1 MNTSWD
7 WEKIDNQYWEKPAE
21 EIYYYLKRWNM
32 LGFSN
37 ILDLGCGMG
46 RHTYLFAQHGFKVTA
61 IDSSEYAIKSI
72 NENNKSSPGIESF
85 LGNIFKMD
93 FGENAFDAIIAYNAI
108 YHSETS
114 SVFNIMRKMRKSLRK
129 NGELFVTF
137 LSKNDESFSN
147 AKDKIDDNTRL
158 KAEEDGTVLPHFYI
172 SHNELPRIFEGYRI
186 ISLKEIVEYF
196 ENVEHRH
203 FNVHAMVIK

>member
-1 MNTSWD
+1 MYTSWD
-7 WEKIDNQYWEKPAE
+7 WEKINNQYWEKPAE
-21 EIYYYLKRWNM
+21 EMYYYLKRWSM

-61 IDSSEYAIKSI
+61 IDSSEYAINSI
-72 NENNKSSPGIESF
+72 NESNKTFPGIKSL
-85 LGNIFKMD
+85 LGNIFEMD

-114 SVFNIMRKMRKSLRK
+114 YVFNIMKKMKKALRT
-129 NGELFVTF
+129 NGEVYVTF
-137 LSKNDESFSN
+137 LSKNDKSFFN
-147 AKDKIDDNTRL
+147 AKDKVDNNTRL
-158 KAEEDGTVLPHFYI
+158 KTEEDGTVMPHFYI
-172 SHNELPRIFEGYRI
+172 SHNELSRIFEGYRI
-186 ISLKEIVEYF
+186 ISLKETVEYF
-196 ENVEHRH
+196 KNVEHRH